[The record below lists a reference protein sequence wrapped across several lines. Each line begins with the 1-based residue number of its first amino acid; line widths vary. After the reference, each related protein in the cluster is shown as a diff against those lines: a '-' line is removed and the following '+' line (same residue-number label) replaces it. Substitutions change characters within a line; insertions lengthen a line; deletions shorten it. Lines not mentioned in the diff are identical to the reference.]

1 MSNRAFLGH
10 PVYIYRMSQN
20 HRIAENLQNCNMKIH
35 NFQFWSILYE
45 IFFFSF
51 VLKVSTEQRIFNTL
65 EYTKKKGTIREF
77 K

>member
-45 IFFFSF
+45 KIVFHLFTRFQLNN
-51 VLKVSTEQRIFNTL
+51 VYLIL
-65 EYTKKKGTIREF
+65 
-77 K
+77 